1 MLSLL
6 STDGFLVGRGLV
18 GGRRGG
24 FSSLLRC
31 EPSDVESSESDG
43 VSFTSSS
50 GGSGDSS
57 AYSQYNAPKE
67 FLLDGSSALS
77 RAEINEYVLAL
88 EKVNPTPEPASSRLL
103 NGVWEVKSTGF
114 GSPGLVGLQVLKA
127 ISSELVDSVTVTIS
141 SVAPRVVAQTT
152 LKISSARVDV
162 AVTTDLEGLGPT
174 RLRETVSSIKIGTL
188 DVPLSSVAASVPI
201 LTSRDLF
208 VTYLDED
215 LLVARD
221 SLGTPE
227 ILTRKFP
234 KVRDS
239 SGGSPSASGDDG
251 APGA

>member
-1 MLSLL
+1 MLALL
-6 STDGFLVGRGLV
+6 STDGFRVGRNL
-18 GGRRGG
+18 GRRV
-24 FSSLLRC
+24 FSSLLKC
-31 EPSDVESSESDG
+31 EPSDVESSEISE
-43 VSFTSSS
+43 VSTASST
-50 GGSGDSS
+50 
-57 AYSQYNAPKE
+57 YSQYNAPKE
-67 FLLDGSSALS
+67 FLLDGSAALS

-88 EKVNPTPEPASSRLL
+88 EKLNPTQDPASSRLL

-162 AVTTDLEGLGPT
+162 AVTTDLESMGST
-174 RLRETVSSIKIGTL
+174 RLRETVSSIKVGTL
-188 DVPLSSVAASVPI
+188 DVPLSSVSTSVPA

-239 SGGSPSASGDDG
+239 SEGSASASGDDG
-251 APGA
+251 APAA